1 MSGER
6 QARAHANEA
15 LLVEIGLA
23 IGSAIE
29 IDQLLEVVM
38 GHVTALLGAE
48 RGTLYLV
55 DRRRGEIWSKVLQ
68 GGGLREIRLPIGS
81 GIAGAVVS
89 GRELLN
95 IPDAYADARF
105 NPEFDRAS
113 GFHTRSILCAPIFA
127 AQSGL
132 RAPTVPEVVG
142 VLQVLNRVDGTPFGS
157 EDERALSATASQLA
171 VALENARLLAAE
183 RRKVLE
189 LDLLYG
195 LERDLGAAKDPTA
208 LIDVALQ
215 RALELCSADAGAA
228 LLLDEAAS
236 ELTFR
241 TALGGAGP
249 QLLRTRVPLHSGVA
263 GRVAEDGVGRI
274 VKDAEL
280 ESPVAREIAA
290 RTGYR
295 TRSLCAAPIASDGR
309 ILGVLELL
317 NRRDGDFGEDDL
329 KLLTLLGG
337 QVGRA
342 LLRARDRDARE
353 RDERLRLL
361 GQTLASL
368 LHDLRSPLT
377 IVQSYA
383 ELMADEPD
391 PAERRK
397 LGGQIETQLVFVQQ
411 MQREVLAWLRGEHQ
425 LLATKVHLDRFLE
438 EVRQVVSRDLE
449 KRGVSVEIQLEGFV
463 QLRIDDAK
471 LKRALFNLA
480 RNAAEAMP
488 GGGKLTIKTAR
499 VGDRLEIAVID
510 TGTGM
515 PEEVR
520 ERVFTPFFTHG
531 KAEGTGLGL
540 SFVKQV
546 VEAHG
551 GTVTLVSALGRGT
564 SVTLSLPVG

>member
-1 MSGER
+1 M
-6 QARAHANEA
+6 
-15 LLVEIGLA
+15 
-23 IGSAIE
+23 
-29 IDQLLEVVM
+29 
-38 GHVTALLGAE
+38 
-48 RGTLYLV
+48 
-55 DRRRGEIWSKVLQ
+55 
-68 GGGLREIRLPIGS
+68 
-81 GIAGAVVS
+81 
-89 GRELLN
+89 
-95 IPDAYADARF
+95 
-105 NPEFDRAS
+105 
-113 GFHTRSILCAPIFA
+113 
-127 AQSGL
+127 
-132 RAPTVPEVVG
+132 PEVVG

-383 ELMADEPD
+383 ELMADESD
-391 PAERRK
+391 AAERRK

-411 MQREVLAWLRGEHQ
+411 MQKEVLAWLRGEHQ

-438 EVRQVVSRDLE
+438 EVRLVISRDLE
-449 KRGVSVEIQLEGFV
+449 KRGVAVEVKLEGYLQV
-463 QLRIDDAK
+463 RIDDAK

-499 VGDRLEIAVID
+499 VGDRLEITVTD

-515 PEEVR
+515 PEEIR

-551 GTVTLVSALGRGT
+551 GSVSLVSALGRGT